1 MDISFTKTIKDLFIK
16 LTSRTAKSERFIGV
30 DIGTSSIKVVEL
42 KRVGGRAVLETYGAL
57 ALGPYAE
64 TDIGTLTNLPNEKL
78 AQAVLDTLKESGTM
92 LAPAG
97 LSIPATASLLF
108 VAEIP
113 GSVPES
119 DLATVVPTEARRYI
133 PVPINEVSLD
143 YWMIP
148 RKQEGVYENN
158 TGAKSENQKSEVL
171 VAAIHNDTLA
181 KYGDVVKQSAID
193 TSFFEIE
200 TFSAVRAT
208 FSHEMAPVLF
218 VDIGAAK
225 TKLAVIEYGIV
236 RSFHIV
242 NRGSFDM
249 TRALAT
255 SLGISF
261 SQAEDLKRMYGLG
274 AGGDPRQAE
283 ILKVALD
290 YIFSEVNSA
299 IMEYER
305 KSGKP
310 ITRVVFSGGGS
321 LLKEFLTVA
330 RPVFN
335 TEVSLGNPFSK
346 VEAPAFLEEVLRV
359 TGPEFTV
366 AVGLALRGLQI

>member
-1 MDISFTKTIKDLFIK
+1 MDISFVKTLKDLFSK
-16 LTSRTAKSERFIGV
+16 LTKRSSSSERFLGV

-64 TDIGTLTNLPNEKL
+64 TDIGTLTNLPNDKL
-78 AQAVLDTLKESGTM
+78 AQAVLDTLKESGTT
-92 LAPAG
+92 LASAG

-113 GSVPES
+113 SNVAEG
-119 DLATVVPTEARRYI
+119 DFATVVPTEARRYI
-133 PVPINEVSLD
+133 PVPISEVSLD

-148 RKQEGVYENN
+148 KKQESAYE
-158 TGAKSENQKSEVL
+158 TTIETKPENQKTEVL
-171 VAAIHNDTLA
+171 VAAIHNDTLS
-181 KYGDVVKQSAID
+181 KYSEVVKQSAID

-200 TFSAVRAT
+200 TFSAVRST

-242 NRGSFDM
+242 NRGSFDI
-249 TRALAT
+249 THALSA

-274 AGGDPRQAE
+274 SGGDARQAE
-283 ILKVALD
+283 IIKVALD
-290 YIFSEVNSA
+290 YIFGEVNSA

-310 ITRVVFSGGGS
+310 ITRIVFSGGGA
-321 LLKEFLTVA
+321 LLKDFLTVA
-330 RPVFN
+330 RPAFS
-335 TEVSLGNPFSK
+335 TEVFLGNPFAK
-346 VEAPAFLEEVLRV
+346 VEAPAFLEDVLRL

-366 AVGLALRGLQI
+366 AVGLALRGLQL